1 MKRKLLSSML
11 AAAVVVTST
20 FSTTSVSEA
29 KEPDASNGKVEV
41 TMKDNSV
48 TIGNDAI
55 ERTFSTA
62 DSKLS
67 TTEIVNK
74 RTDGGETNFTPEEGS
89 EEFIVKTTK
98 EKKDPISLE
107 PIDRKGWT
115 AEADSYLFINSLVA
129 NIGVKVNAA
138 KEEMITEPDTTILNS
153 RNRRPVVPSIN
164 TIGKNTATSVM
175 VVEIT
180 AKKISLA
187 PSIPASFGGIPFSIR
202 T

>member
-29 KEPDASNGKVEV
+29 EEPDASNGKVEV

-115 AEADSYLFINSLVA
+115 AEADSYQ
-129 NIGVKVNAA
+129 NASGDLMDRHQICWTGRSIVFGTVIM
-138 KEEMITEPDTTILNS
+138 EEQP
-153 RNRRPVVPSIN
+153 
-164 TIGKNTATSVM
+164 GKATRS
-175 VVEIT
+175 T
-180 AKKISLA
+180 
-187 PSIPASFGGIPFSIR
+187 R
-202 T
+202 TML